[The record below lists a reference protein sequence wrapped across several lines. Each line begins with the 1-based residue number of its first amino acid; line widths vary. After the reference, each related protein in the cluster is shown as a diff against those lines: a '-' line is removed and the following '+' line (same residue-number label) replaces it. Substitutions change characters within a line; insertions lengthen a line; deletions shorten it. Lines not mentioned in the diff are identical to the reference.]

1 MTVSTHTRT
10 LGITGAE
17 ATGTVT
23 ITAYLNLNT
32 GDKVNLIATDG
43 TNYDFVNGDQSSVA
57 GTWESTVSNDQT
69 ATNLMNVINTG
80 SGPAGTRFSASVLGA
95 VVTITQSSNSEASLE
110 DGNTAIT
117 LTDTFA
123 AGMTAD
129 SAFTGGSSSAVVND
143 RGVVMQGGNIAGSK
157 YTNKSILD
165 TVKGANEYG
174 SQLGLVTG
182 TSHKVGLAVVRSVG
196 SPKFA
201 FFPKKIDRT
210 ATNATFLA
218 RGLQTKIA
226 GAASTE
232 DIMGVLGQNQGARGT
247 NLHTDDHYQRGS
259 WSTLAF
265 NLFRNPTA
273 GDNSETTGLVQSDGT
288 AKSGATNYGTAAIF
302 RNLADQDNARPV
314 TNVPTR
320 AVPGEIV
327 FMIDFASWPFS
338 AGEPTG
344 GNYKDY
350 SAITGG

>member
-17 ATGTVT
+17 ATATVT
-23 ITAYLNLNT
+23 VTDYAELNT

-43 TNYDFVNGDQSSVA
+43 TNYDFTNGDQSSVA
-57 GTWESTVSNDQT
+57 GTWESATSNDQT
-69 ATNLMNVINTG
+69 ATNLMNVINTS
-80 SGPAGTRFSASVLGA
+80 SGPAGTRFSASVDGA
-95 VVTITQSSNSEASLE
+95 VVTITQSSSSEASLE

-117 LTDTFA
+117 LTDTA
-123 AGMTAD
+123 PAGLTKTD
-129 SAFTGGSSSAVVND
+129 FTGGSSSAVVND
-143 RGVVMQGGNIAGSK
+143 RRVVMQGGNIAGSK

-165 TVKGANEYG
+165 TVKGADEYG
-174 SQLGLVTG
+174 SKLGLVTG
-182 TSHKVGLAVVRSVG
+182 TAHKVGLVVARSVG
-196 SPKFA
+196 SPAFA
-201 FFPKKIDRT
+201 FYPKKTDRT
-210 ATNATFLA
+210 AANCTFLA

-232 DIMGVLGQNQGARGT
+232 NIMGVLGQDQGARGIH
-247 NLHTDDHYQRGS
+247 LHTDDHYQRGS
-259 WSTLAF
+259 WATLAF

-288 AKSGATNYGTAAIF
+288 VKTGATNYGSAAIF

-320 AVPGEIV
+320 AIPGELV
-327 FMIDFASWPFS
+327 FLVDFADRSTS
-338 AGEPTG
+338 G
-344 GNYKDY
+344 GNFKDY

>member
-17 ATGTVT
+17 ATATVT
-23 ITAYLNLNT
+23 VTDYAELNT

-43 TNYDFVNGDQSSVA
+43 TNYDFTNGDQSSVN
-57 GTWESTVSNDQT
+57 GTWESATSNDVT
-69 ATNLMNVINTG
+69 ATNLMNVINTS
-80 SGPAGTRFSASVLGA
+80 SGPAGTRFSATVDGA
-95 VVTITQSSNSEASLE
+95 VVTVTQNSGSEASLE

-117 LTDTFA
+117 ITDA
-123 AGMTAD
+123 GGVGMTAD

-165 TVKGANEYG
+165 TVKGADEYG
-174 SQLGLVTG
+174 SKLGLVTG
-182 TSHKVGLAVVRSVG
+182 TAHKVGLVVARSVG
-196 SPKFA
+196 SPAFA
-201 FFPKKIDRT
+201 FYPKKTDRT
-210 ATNATFLA
+210 AANCTFLA

-232 DIMGVLGQNQGARGT
+232 NIMGVLGQDQGARGIH
-247 NLHTDDHYQRGS
+247 LHTDDHYQRGS
-259 WSTLAF
+259 WATLAF

-288 AKSGATNYGTAAIF
+288 VKTGATNYGSAAIF

-320 AVPGEIV
+320 AIPGELV
-327 FMIDFASWPFS
+327 FLVDFADRSTS
-338 AGEPTG
+338 G
-344 GNYKDY
+344 GNFKDY